1 MARFVEQYAF
11 AWSGRRIGPWRARR
25 SDAELDALR
34 EGRAQRCRDSR
45 RIFLIV
51 PADIVTRKVEP
62 PMQGGTII
70 QLHEDRCHRG
80 HLRLVQ

>member
-1 MARFVEQYAF
+1 MARFIEQYAF

-25 SDAELDALR
+25 SEAELDALR

-70 QLHEDRCHRG
+70 QLREDARQHR
-80 HLRLVQ
+80 HLRLV